1 MPKFMSWVSRWHAR
15 ALLALCSLLFFS
27 VLWASDDAGQIEKR
41 VNQMLSKMTLEEKI
55 DQIHIFQGGND
66 LLKSI
71 PRLGV
76 PQRSMADGPY
86 GIKDLSSDA
95 PSASLPGGINL
106 AATWDRDLV
115 QKVGIALGQEARA
128 HGVNVIYAPGVNI
141 YRAPMAGRTF
151 EYFGED
157 PFLAGQTAVAYI
169 QGVQSQ
175 HVCPTV
181 KHFVAN
187 DQEFDRYHSD
197 SVIDE
202 RTLREIYLPPFEA
215 AVKEAH
221 VCGIMASYNSVNGQ
235 YLSENAHLKI
245 DIVKNEW
252 HFDGFIISDSG
263 GTHDGIAAVNSGLD
277 LDNASPPDPVYMSA
291 EVLVPAIK
299 AGKVQKSTIDDHVRR
314 ILRKSMQMGWF
325 DQQYTPVDRS
335 IPLYNVQA
343 RAVALE
349 AARSGMVLLKNERN
363 LLPFNKKELKTLA
376 VIGPNAYPAKLSGA
390 GGANVRPWH
399 AVSFLEGIANY
410 LGDATTV
417 TYDAGVPSLFE
428 LAHSTH
434 FQSAAAGGSKGL
446 RLEGYG
452 SPDLS
457 GAVAVDRVDEHVDH
471 HGSDLQQDNLSNKIR
486 SARWT
491 GYYLVEVPGPYL
503 VFIQGRGEAYASRL
517 FIDSKVVFDSWD
529 GVHASILN
537 TTMDLDRGPHK
548 VVLEV
553 KTVEDPGEAG
563 IERGLLVSFGIVRHD
578 LMVREAARELA
589 RHAQGVVLAVGFN
602 RELEGEG
609 SDRAFALPPGQD
621 ELIKTILSLNKN
633 TIVVNTSG
641 GAVDMR
647 QWIDDAPAVI
657 QAWYAGQEGGT
668 ALAQLLFGEFSPSGK
683 LPITFDRSFEDSAT
697 NRSFYPEPG
706 TRTVRYSEG
715 IFLGYRH
722 YDGSAKR
729 PLFCFGHGL
738 SYTTFEYDQAVVDHR
753 RLNSQEEWS
762 VSFDVKNVGNRPGAE
777 IAQVYVGDTHSPVP
791 RPVKELKGF
800 VKVSLVPHESK
811 RVSVALDR
819 RAFSYYDVNLHDWV
833 VAPGQFEVLVG
844 SSASDIRLKTAVTVG
859 ATSPRV
865 E

>member
-1 MPKFMSWVSRWHAR
+1 MVSWVSRWYAR
-15 ALLALCSLLFFS
+15 ALLALCSFLFFS
-27 VLWASDDAGQIEKR
+27 VLWASDDADQVETR
-41 VNQMLSKMTLEEKI
+41 VNEILSKMTLEEKI

-76 PQRSMADGPY
+76 PQRSMADGPF
-86 GIKDLSSDA
+86 GIKELSSDA

-115 QKVGIALGQEARA
+115 KKVGVVLGQEARA

-169 QGVQSQ
+169 KGVQSQ

-181 KHFVAN
+181 KHFVGN
-187 DQEFDRYHSD
+187 DQEFDRDHSD

-202 RTLREIYLPPFEA
+202 RTLREIYLAPFEA

-235 YLSENAHLKI
+235 YLSENARLKN

-263 GTHDGIAAVNSGLD
+263 ATHDGIAAVNSGLD
-277 LDNASPPDPVYMSA
+277 VDNASPPDDPLYMIPD
-291 EVLVPAIK
+291 VLVPAIK
-299 AGKVQKSTIDDHVRR
+299 LGKVQESTIDDHVRR

-325 DQQYTPVDRS
+325 DEHYTPVDRS
-335 IPLYNVQA
+335 IPLYNEHA

-349 AARSGMVLLKNERN
+349 AARSGMVLLKNEQN
-363 LLPFNKKELKTLA
+363 LLPFRRNELKTLA
-376 VIGPNAYPAKLSGA
+376 VIGPNAYPARLSGA

-417 TYDAGVPSLFE
+417 TYDSGVPPLFE

-434 FQSAAAGGSKGL
+434 FQSAAAGGSNGL
-446 RLEGYG
+446 RLQGYS

-457 GAVAVDRVDEHVDH
+457 GSVAVDGLDEHVDH
-471 HGSDLQQDNLSNKIR
+471 HGSDLKQDNLSNNIR

-491 GYYLVEVPGPYL
+491 GYYLAEARGSYV
-503 VFIQGRGEAYASRL
+503 VFIQGRGQSYASRL
-517 FIDSKVVFDSWD
+517 VIDGKTVFDNWT

-537 TTMDLDRGPHK
+537 TSMDFDRGPHRI
-548 VVLEV
+548 VLEV
-553 KTVEDPGEAG
+553 KTVSDPGAAG
-563 IERGLLVSFGIVRHD
+563 TERGLLLSFGIVKHE
-578 LMVREAARELA
+578 LMVSEAARELA
-589 RHAQGVVLAVGFN
+589 RHAQAVVLAVGFN
-602 RELEGEG
+602 REIEGEG
-609 SDRAFALPPGQD
+609 SDRPFALPAGQD

-697 NRSFYPEPG
+697 NHSFYPEPG

-722 YDGSAKR
+722 YDRSAKR

-762 VSFDVKNVGNRPGAE
+762 VSFNVKNVGNRDGAE
-777 IAQVYVGDTHSPVP
+777 IAQVYVSDNHSPVP

-800 VKVSLVPHESK
+800 VKVSLAPHESR
-811 RVSVALDR
+811 RVSVPLDR
-819 RAFSYYDVNLHDWV
+819 RSFSYYDVNLHDWV
-833 VAPGQFEVLVG
+833 VTPGQFEILVG
-844 SSASDIRLKTAVTVG
+844 SSASDIRLKTAITVG
-859 ATSPRV
+859 AP
-865 E
+865 